1 MVGKPAEA
9 GHTASP
15 PSCQERPG
23 GSQGLFQSYSAAGAG
38 SPISGHRFPTRSL
51 PSAAPMPP
59 TQAPYSSEQGLLGG
73 GGGSGWLSQLKRR
86 LKALFLLAPSWQY
99 FCRSVSSEEPAIY
112 FAGSSPGLGSLSGTP
127 DPCPA
132 LANVL

>member
-1 MVGKPAEA
+1 MVGKPA
-9 GHTASP
+9 GS
-15 PSCQERPG
+15 RPYRLTTLMPG
-23 GSQGLFQSYSAAGAG
+23 KARRFTGPFQSYSAAGAG
-38 SPISGHRFPTRSL
+38 SPLSGHRFPTRSL

-59 TQAPYSSEQGLLGG
+59 TQAPYSSEQGFLVGG
-73 GGGSGWLSQLKRR
+73 GGGWLSQLKPR

-99 FCRSVSSEEPAIY
+99 FCRSASSEEPAIY